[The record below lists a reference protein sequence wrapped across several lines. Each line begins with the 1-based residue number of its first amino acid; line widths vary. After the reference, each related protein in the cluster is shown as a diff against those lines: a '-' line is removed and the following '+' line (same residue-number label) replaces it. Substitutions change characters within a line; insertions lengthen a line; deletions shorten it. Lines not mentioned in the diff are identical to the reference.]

1 MGAIEQTVASGLCLG
16 CGLCATDIGEGKVS
30 MKLQTNGFLRPMV
43 SEPLSAAAEARFKR
57 SCPARRMA
65 LTPDTEAQVHPIWG
79 PLVGV
84 RTGWSGDP
92 EVRHHGSSGGGI
104 SSVILHLLKTGQ
116 IDFAAQ
122 IAVDPVDPLLNRLQI
137 STTREEVMNA
147 AGSRYAPAAP
157 LENIDALF
165 ARGQKFAFVGK
176 PCDVAAMRA
185 YLAEYPDKAP
195 QVVVLLSFMCAGV
208 PSIKGT
214 HEVLG
219 ALGTSAE
226 QIVRFQYR
234 GDGWPG
240 FATAVT
246 RSGESFRMDYN
257 LSWGQIL
264 GKHLQLRCKLCPD
277 GTGEFAD
284 IVCADAWHGKD
295 GYPDF
300 TEGDGRSL
308 ILTRTRRGEALLQ
321 RTVAAGDVVINELDV
336 NEISSMQPYQVTR
349 KRVVLGRWL
358 GYGVRRKVWPR
369 FRRLRLFSNTWQGG
383 LEPALRNAWGTFRR
397 LSRSGDAS

>member
-1 MGAIEQTVASGLCLG
+1 MGAIENTVASGLCLG

-30 MKLQTNGFLRPMV
+30 MKLQTNGFLRPVV
-43 SEPLSAAAEARFKR
+43 SAPLSAAAEARFIR
-57 SCPARRMA
+57 SCPARRMT
-65 LTPDTEAQVHPIWG
+65 LTCDASADVHPIWG

-84 RTGWSGDP
+84 RTGWSGDAD
-92 EVRHHGSSGGGI
+92 VRHHGSSGGGI
-104 SSVILHLLKTGQ
+104 SSVILHLLGTGQ
-116 IDFAAQ
+116 IAFAAQ
-122 IAVDPVDPLLNRLQI
+122 IAVDPNDPLRNQLQI
-137 STTREEVMNA
+137 STTRAEVMNA

-185 YLAEYPDKAP
+185 YLVEYPEKAP
-195 QVVVLLSFMCAGV
+195 QVVALLSFMCAGV

-219 ALGTSAE
+219 ALGTEAE
-226 QIVRFQYR
+226 QVVSFKYR

-246 RSGESFRMDYN
+246 RAGDSLRMDYN
-257 LSWGQIL
+257 ESWGQIL

-308 ILTRTRRGEALLQ
+308 ILTRTQRGEDLLK
-321 RTVAAGDVVINELDV
+321 RAVAAGDVVINELDV
-336 NEISSMQPYQVTR
+336 KEITSMQPYQVTR
-349 KRVVLGRWL
+349 KRVVLGRWV
-358 GYGVRRKVWPR
+358 GYIARRRVLPR
-369 FRRLRLFSNTWQGG
+369 FRQLRLFSNTWQGG

-397 LSRSGDAS
+397 LSGSGDVG